1 MASNAS
7 ARKLTYD
14 DYLSFPE
21 DGQRHELIDGEHY
34 VSPAPITIHQRLSV
48 RLTFALAGYFDA
60 HPGGEV
66 FHAPCSVKL
75 SHWDAVEPDL
85 FVVLEDQ
92 SGIVTEKHVG
102 GAPAI
107 VIEILSPSTR
117 RYDEA
122 IKRAAYDRF
131 GVREYWIVDP
141 ANAAVTLHRRGAG
154 GDLRAA
160 PALTR
165 TQADVLTSP
174 LLPGWSLALTAL
186 FK

>member
-1 MASNAS
+1 MASSAS

-14 DYLSFPE
+14 DYVSFPD

-34 VSPAPITIHQRLSV
+34 VSPPPITIHQRLSV
-48 RLTFALAGYFDA
+48 RLTVALGRYFDA
-60 HPGGEV
+60 HPGSEV
-66 FHAPCSVKL
+66 FHAPCGVKL
-75 SHWDAVEPDL
+75 SRWDAVEPDL

-92 SGIVTEKHVG
+92 SGIVTEKNVD
-102 GAPAI
+102 GAPAM

-141 ANAAVTLHRRGAG
+141 VSAAVTVHRRATG
-154 GDLRAA
+154 GDLRAM

-165 TQADVLTSP
+165 TQAGVLTSP
-174 LLPGWSLALTAL
+174 LLPGWSLVLTAL